1 MLDAMFDIPSDTSIK
16 ELVISLDYA
25 VEKFEKA
32 DFKKLKAA

>member
-1 MLDAMFDIPSDTSIK
+1 MFDIPSDPNVK
-16 ELVISLDYA
+16 ELHISLDYA